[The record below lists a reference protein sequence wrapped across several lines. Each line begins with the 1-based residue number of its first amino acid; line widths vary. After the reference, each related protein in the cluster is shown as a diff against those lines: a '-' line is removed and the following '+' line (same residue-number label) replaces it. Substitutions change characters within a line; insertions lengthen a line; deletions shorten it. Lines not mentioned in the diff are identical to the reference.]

1 MMFNCSRKLQNGS
14 EKSSKSTDEEI
25 IDQNGLLQDVVTVL
39 QSGSITGQSESLPS
53 ATFGPCYLCPTIGN
67 HRAEVKRIVENGI
80 GPKIETSVRDIPLCT
95 IKTPT
100 GEKSMTLDDIEK
112 MYTKNFPTWDREF
125 QCFPEGPIFYDKLF
139 KIEPFTRAID
149 IEERVNQLK
158 SKIKH
163 ISKVPFD
170 VELDSDDVIIS
181 KTVHYVLESLQD
193 LIKHLS
199 LDNNSRVKK
208 TLPTILSGM
217 VRGKLTQLKEASH
230 SIASIH
236 EIQYTIFGKVL
247 ENDNKCREERGYYAM
262 R

>member
-1 MMFNCSRKLQNGS
+1 MMFNCSRKWQNGS
-14 EKSSKSTDEEI
+14 EKSSKSTDKEI
-25 IDQNGLLQDVVTVL
+25 IDHNGL
-39 QSGSITGQSESLPS
+39 QSGSIIGQSESLPS

-67 HRAEVKRIVENGI
+67 HRAEVKRIVENRI
-80 GPKIETSVRDIPLCT
+80 CPKIETNFRNIPLCT
-95 IKTPT
+95 IKTPM
-100 GEKSMTLDDIEK
+100 GEKSLTLDDIEK

-149 IEERVNQLK
+149 IEEKVNQLK

-170 VELDSDDVIIS
+170 VEFDSDNVIIS
-181 KTVHYVLESLQD
+181 KTVNNVLESLQD

-199 LDNNSRVKK
+199 MDNNSRVKK
-208 TLPTILSGM
+208 TLPNILSGM
-217 VRGKLTQLKEASH
+217 VRGKLIQLKEASK
-230 SIASIH
+230 SIATIS

-247 ENDNKCREERGYYAM
+247 EYDNKCREERGYYAM

>member
-1 MMFNCSRKLQNGS
+1 MFNCSRKWQNGS
-14 EKSSKSTDEEI
+14 EKSSKPTNKEITDK
-25 IDQNGLLQDVVTVL
+25 NRLLQDVVIVL

-67 HRAEVKRIVENGI
+67 HRAEVKRIVESRI
-80 GPKIETSVRDIPLCT
+80 VPKIEASFRDIPLCA
-95 IKTPT
+95 IKTPI
-100 GEKSMTLDDIEK
+100 GEKSMTLDNIEK
-112 MYTKNFPTWDREF
+112 MYTKNFPTWEREF

-139 KIEPFTRAID
+139 KIAPFTRAID

-170 VELDSDDVIIS
+170 VEFDSDNVIIS
-181 KTVHYVLESLQD
+181 KTVNIVLESLQD

-208 TLPTILSGM
+208 TLPNILSGM
-217 VRGKLTQLKEASH
+217 VRGKLIQLKESSQ

>member
-1 MMFNCSRKLQNGS
+1 M
-14 EKSSKSTDEEI
+14 
-25 IDQNGLLQDVVTVL
+25 
-39 QSGSITGQSESLPS
+39 
-53 ATFGPCYLCPTIGN
+53 
-67 HRAEVKRIVENGI
+67 
-80 GPKIETSVRDIPLCT
+80 
-95 IKTPT
+95 
-100 GEKSMTLDDIEK
+100 
-112 MYTKNFPTWDREF
+112 
-125 QCFPEGPIFYDKLF
+125 
-139 KIEPFTRAID
+139 
-149 IEERVNQLK
+149 NQLK

-170 VELDSDDVIIS
+170 VEFDTDNEIIS
-181 KTVHYVLESLQD
+181 KTVNNVLESLQD

-208 TLPTILSGM
+208 TLPNILSGM
-217 VRGKLTQLKEASH
+217 VKGKLIQLKEDSQ

>member
-1 MMFNCSRKLQNGS
+1 MMFNCARIRQNGS
-14 EKSSKSTDEEI
+14 EKSSKPTNKEI
-25 IDQNGLLQDVVTVL
+25 SDKNRLLQDVVIVL
-39 QSGSITGQSESLPS
+39 QSGSIIGHSESLS
-53 ATFGPCYLCPTIGN
+53 SVTFGPCYLCPTIGN

-80 GPKIETSVRDIPLCT
+80 GPKIETSFRDIPLCT
-95 IKTPT
+95 IKTPN

-170 VELDSDDVIIS
+170 VELDSVF
-181 KTVHYVLESLQD
+181 L
-193 LIKHLS
+193 
-199 LDNNSRVKK
+199 
-208 TLPTILSGM
+208 
-217 VRGKLTQLKEASH
+217 
-230 SIASIH
+230 
-236 EIQYTIFGKVL
+236 
-247 ENDNKCREERGYYAM
+247 
-262 R
+262 

>member
-1 MMFNCSRKLQNGS
+1 MMFNCSRKWANGS
-14 EKSSKSTDEEI
+14 VKSSKSTNEEV
-25 IDQNGLLQDVVTVL
+25 IDQNGLLEDVVVVP
-39 QSGSITGQSESLPS
+39 SSIAGQSEYLLL

-67 HRAEVKRIVENGI
+67 HRAEVKRIVENGN
-80 GPKIETSVRDIPLCT
+80 GAKIETSFRDIPVCT
-95 IKTPT
+95 IKTPV

-158 SKIKH
+158 SKIQN

-170 VELDSDDVIIS
+170 VEFDSENFIIS
-181 KTVHYVLESLQD
+181 KTVNSVLESLQD

-199 LDNNSRVKK
+199 LENNPRVKK
-208 TLPTILSGM
+208 SLPNILSGM
-217 VRGKLTQLKEASH
+217 VRDKLTQLKEASQ

-236 EIQYTIFGKVL
+236 EIQYTIFEKVL
-247 ENDNKCREERGYYAM
+247 ENDNKCREEKGYYAM

>member
-1 MMFNCSRKLQNGS
+1 M
-14 EKSSKSTDEEI
+14 
-25 IDQNGLLQDVVTVL
+25 
-39 QSGSITGQSESLPS
+39 
-53 ATFGPCYLCPTIGN
+53 
-67 HRAEVKRIVENGI
+67 
-80 GPKIETSVRDIPLCT
+80 
-95 IKTPT
+95 
-100 GEKSMTLDDIEK
+100 
-112 MYTKNFPTWDREF
+112 
-125 QCFPEGPIFYDKLF
+125 
-139 KIEPFTRAID
+139 
-149 IEERVNQLK
+149 NQLK

-170 VELDSDDVIIS
+170 VELDSDNVIIS

-208 TLPTILSGM
+208 TLPTILNGM
-217 VRGKLTQLKEASH
+217 VRSKLTQLKEASH

-236 EIQYTIFGKVL
+236 EIQYTMFGKVL